1 MATKF
6 PKFSQDL
13 QQDPTTRRVWY
24 AIATAHDFESHDGMT
39 EENLYQ
45 KIFASHFGHL
55 AIIFLWASGILF
67 HVAWQGNFETW
78 VKDPLR
84 VHPIA
89 HAIWDRSLGHRLS
102 KLTRR
107 QEPEIQSISAFRV
120 FITGGIRRGCERMPT
135 CIQAHCF

>member
-13 QQDPTTRRVWY
+13 AQDPTTRRIWY
-24 AIATAHDFESHDGMT
+24 GIATAHDFESHDGMT

-55 AIIFLWASGILF
+55 AIIFLWTSSLLF

-78 VKDPLR
+78 LKDPLNVR
-84 VHPIA
+84 P
-89 HAIWDRSLGHRLS
+89 L
-102 KLTRR
+102 LTRFGTLTLVNLLLMR
-107 QEPEIQSISAFRV
+107 SPKVALLARLTWLTLV
-120 FITGGIRRGCERMPT
+120 FITGGTPLG
-135 CIQAHCF
+135 